1 MIPFTDPTT
10 AENYLIFS
18 AGKTHTV
25 MNENTLCVWEK
36 NFGGEEKSKNLWN
49 QWLWNY
55 MLLVG
60 KFLLKGKFMKV
71 KELLKLDSLSI
82 LVVGG
87 DSSENESSFD
97 T

>member
-1 MIPFTDPTT
+1 
-10 AENYLIFS
+10 
-18 AGKTHTV
+18 
-25 MNENTLCVWEK
+25 
-36 NFGGEEKSKNLWN
+36 
-49 QWLWNY
+49 